1 MEGAGQGRGG
11 IPWEQRR
18 QCGVALRPR
27 DGEGSDER
35 KSGENKSP
43 ASWSARGDDKRG
55 EERRGGRWRGGCLI
69 SDVLFILYYSC
80 GFVFTRGS
88 NVDNGPQIIAHS
100 FCNFFFFVKK

>member
-1 MEGAGQGRGG
+1 MDLRSTPAEKSGGGGGGRAGQGRGG

-43 ASWSARGDDKRG
+43 QVGVRVGTIR
-55 EERRGGRWRGGCLI
+55 EERRGEEGGGE
-69 SDVLFILYYSC
+69 V
-80 GFVFTRGS
+80 GV
-88 NVDNGPQIIAHS
+88 
-100 FCNFFFFVKK
+100 